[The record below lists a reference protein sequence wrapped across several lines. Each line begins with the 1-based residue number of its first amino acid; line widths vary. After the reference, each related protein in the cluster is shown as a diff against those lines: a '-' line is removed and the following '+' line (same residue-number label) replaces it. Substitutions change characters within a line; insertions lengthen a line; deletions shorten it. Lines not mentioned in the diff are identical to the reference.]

1 MVTEF
6 KNMIGRSMTQVEGAV
21 GDERMVFH
29 AYDGS
34 EFVFWYNHDCCAT
47 CTINDIAGDL
57 TDLVGS
63 PLIHAELVSSDQN
76 AGDKPSEYADSWTW
90 SFYKFRTMKGD
101 VTIRWLGESN
111 GYYSETVT
119 YSETLAK

>member
-1 MVTEF
+1 
-6 KNMIGRSMTQVEGAV
+6 MTQVEGKV
-21 GDERMVFH
+21 GDERLVFH

-34 EFVFWYNHDCCAT
+34 EFVFWYDHDCCAS
-47 CTINDIAGDL
+47 CNINDIAGEL
-57 TDLVGS
+57 SDLVGS
-63 PLIHAELVSSDQN
+63 PILQAQLVSSDQN
-76 AGDKPSEYADSWTW
+76 TDPPPEYPDSWTW

-101 VTIRWLGESN
+101 VTVRWLGESN